1 MGVEEGGTAEESAM
15 PVRRSCFGVWTL
27 VEAWGWFS
35 PLSPPAGTPLPAPP
49 CPAGEEETTVVSCVS
64 TSLQTRI
71 LATPGDPADMSVSV
85 PLGGPAVLDWGQLLL
100 ALFVLLVS
108 LCIQV
113 FLSKTS
119 LTIQR
124 RSGYRGVDPQ
134 PQQVNPF
141 APERNGVHLLPP
153 ASIVLL
159 LSNRLTVWS
168 KGRAEMLPRQA
179 QLTG

>member
-1 MGVEEGGTAEESAM
+1 MGVEEGVLQKESAM

-27 VEAWGWFS
+27 VEAWGAGSYS
-35 PLSPPAGTPLPAPP
+35 PLLQQELHFQLLHALQ
-49 CPAGEEETTVVSCVS
+49 GEEETTVVSCVS

-113 FLSKTS
+113 FLSGTS

-124 RSGYRGVDPQ
+124 RSGYEVDPQ

-141 APERNGVHLLPP
+141 APERVSFIFSLQLPSFSCFP
-153 ASIVLL
+153 
-159 LSNRLTVWS
+159 NRLTVWS
-168 KGRAEMLPRQA
+168 KGELRCCPRQA
-179 QLTG
+179 QL